1 MLTPYLAFS
10 KHSLTVRY
18 VLVAVIRGKVAG
30 GEILKDDILYEDI
43 LIPWRKMLYEINT
56 LYCFH

>member
-43 LIPWRKMLYEINT
+43 LIP
-56 LYCFH
+56 